1 VFVLQQKPYPERW
14 QEAESNKRGV
24 RGPYVRMAAALRLPE
39 PRSISSLLSGG
50 EHLLAVVRARTVVET
65 ERCLFKA
72 SRLKPKKWPRIVGDR
87 RAAEKTGQATALDA
101 HRSSNK
107 YLHMYDVQKIE
118 GLLGWRLTVNES
130 TTNKL
135 DLIVLESGVMSG
147 RLRNDC
153 HGVHAAAPLQFIR
166 DVHASAFTNPKSYQ
180 IPTATWRG
188 ARACLVLS

>member
-72 SRLKPKKWPRIVGDR
+72 SRLKPKNGRVSLEIVEQQR
-87 RAAEKTGQATALDA
+87 RP
-101 HRSSNK
+101 
-107 YLHMYDVQKIE
+107 V
-118 GLLGWRLTVNES
+118 
-130 TTNKL
+130 KL
-135 DLIVLESGVMSG
+135 Q
-147 RLRNDC
+147 R
-153 HGVHAAAPLQFIR
+153 
-166 DVHASAFTNPKSYQ
+166 
-180 IPTATWRG
+180 
-188 ARACLVLS
+188 